1 MDYRRRL
8 RVCADG
14 CRSIGFCVDCARQG
28 SQGVWRASD
37 AHSARCARPELRG
50 SIKASRPTGELD
62 RGSELVRVTLRPEW
76 YAEAMMA
83 ISDQH
88 RDDDLLT
95 DLLVEV
101 AGAFVETGEL

>member
-1 MDYRRRL
+1 
-8 RVCADG
+8 
-14 CRSIGFCVDCARQG
+14 
-28 SQGVWRASD
+28 
-37 AHSARCARPELRG
+37 
-50 SIKASRPTGELD
+50 
-62 RGSELVRVTLRPEW
+62 
-76 YAEAMMA
+76 MMA